1 MKIGIF
7 GLGYVGTVNAV
18 CLSDMGHTIFCTDVK
33 QEKVELFRNG
43 KCPVKE
49 PLVEQL
55 LNEGL
60 KKNTIQFRD
69 SIAEILAEIEVAI
82 ICVGTPSGE
91 DGKVN
96 LSYAKNV
103 TLDIALAYSSKMP
116 LKYLVYRST
125 VPPGTT
131 ASLYSIF
138 TEKVGANSV
147 CPVFMPE
154 FLREGTAVDDFHEAP
169 RVVLGLNEKSEVS
182 DLGNLV
188 SDNGRLPLF
197 ITDMNTAE
205 YIKYVDNCFH
215 ALKVTFANEV
225 YRLGKQYDIDI
236 KRANEIF
243 LSDSVLNISKTYL
256 RPGLPFGGSCLPKD
270 LREIEAL
277 VKENQLDLPLMSSML
292 KSNMNQKQEMLT
304 MVNQFNKTKIGIVG
318 ITFKN
323 DTDDLR
329 ESPMLE
335 LTMNL
340 MKNQQNELAV
350 WDEDIDENNLR
361 RTFPQLFILLADLEQ
376 LVKKSELII
385 VSKRYMEMVCKMATK
400 DQIILNFSNL
410 NTYESKAKVINWF

>member
-18 CLSDMGHTIFCTDVK
+18 CFSDLGHIVFCTDVK
-33 QEKVELFRNG
+33 QEKVELFKNG

-49 PLVEQL
+49 PLVEEL
-55 LNEGL
+55 LIAGL
-60 KKNTIQFRD
+60 KNNSIQFRN
-69 SIAEILAEIEVAI
+69 SISEILEEIDVAI
-82 ICVGTPSGE
+82 ICVGTPSAE

-103 TLDIALAYSSKMP
+103 TMDIAMAYHPKMP

-131 ASLYSIF
+131 ANLYDIF
-138 TEKVGANSV
+138 SEKVGINEV

-154 FLREGTAVDDFHEAP
+154 FLREGTAVDDFHHAP
-169 RVVLGLNEKSEVS
+169 RVVLGTDSKKDLS
-182 DLGNLV
+182 DLSNLV
-188 SDNGRLPLF
+188 SDKGRLLLF
-197 ITDMNTAE
+197 ITDMCTAE

-236 KRANEIF
+236 KKANEIF
-243 LSDSVLNISKTYL
+243 LADTVLNISKTYL

-277 VKENQLDLPLMSSML
+277 VSENHLELPLMSSML
-292 KSNMNQKQEMLT
+292 KSNRIQKQEMLK
-304 MVNQFNKTKIGIVG
+304 MVQGLKKTKIGIVG

-329 ESPMLE
+329 ESPLLE

-340 MKNQQNELAV
+340 MKDSGTEISV

-361 RTFPQLFILLADLEQ
+361 RTYPQLYILLTNFENLIQ
-376 LVKKSELII
+376 KSELII
-385 VSKRYMEMVCKMATK
+385 VSKRFMEKVSKASSEGQT
-400 DQIILNFSNL
+400 IINFANL
-410 NTYESKAKVINWF
+410 NEFNSKAKIVNWF